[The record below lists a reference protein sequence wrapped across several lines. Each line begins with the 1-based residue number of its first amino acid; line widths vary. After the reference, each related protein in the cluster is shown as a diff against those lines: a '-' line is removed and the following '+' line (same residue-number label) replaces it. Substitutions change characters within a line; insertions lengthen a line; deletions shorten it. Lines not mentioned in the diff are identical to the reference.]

1 MPELHI
7 SRIIFV
13 CEVYTYE
20 SYACPFQ
27 NHNWTVLFC
36 IHKFNHLYYKSIPYV
51 LALHLIGICLDSK
64 HCHYTYMN
72 LFINIKILKSELSWC
87 CRNRILPV
95 DRIIKLIYYSIKYLF
110 TLTPLKELVQWV
122 TKFYAGPCFL
132 TNGLHFCYWQYFK
145 SQARF

>member
-1 MPELHI
+1 MLHWWTRRQPCLSHSPFLEYSMPELHI

-36 IHKFNHLYYKSIPYV
+36 IHKFNHLYYKSITYV

-95 DRIIKLIYYSIKYLF
+95 QHIWR
-110 TLTPLKELVQWV
+110 
-122 TKFYAGPCFL
+122 AGSSVLSDPIE
-132 TNGLHFCYWQYFK
+132 
-145 SQARF
+145 S

>member
-1 MPELHI
+1 MYVISCVKNICYIDELDVSLAWVIVH
-7 SRIIFV
+7 SWSTV
-13 CEVYTYE
+13 CLNCTFQELFLYRCELYTYE

-36 IHKFNHLYYKSIPYV
+36 IHRFNHLYYKSIPYV

-95 DRIIKLIYYSIKYLF
+95 QHIWR
-110 TLTPLKELVQWV
+110 
-122 TKFYAGPCFL
+122 AGSSVLSDPIE
-132 TNGLHFCYWQYFK
+132 
-145 SQARF
+145 S

>member
-1 MPELHI
+1 MYVI
-7 SRIIFV
+7 SCVKNICYIDEIDVSLAWVIVHSWSTV
-13 CEVYTYE
+13 CLNCTLYYFYMWTVYIWKLML
-20 SYACPFQ
+20 CPFL

-36 IHKFNHLYYKSIPYV
+36 IHRFNHLYYKSIPYV

-95 DRIIKLIYYSIKYLF
+95 QHIWRA
-110 TLTPLKELVQWV
+110 TQ
-122 TKFYAGPCFL
+122 
-132 TNGLHFCYWQYFK
+132 
-145 SQARF
+145 